1 MAVASISESLET
13 THIGT
18 EEKNSDLFL
27 KINVFTLLFELCIY
41 YKIDYSAAHGKR
53 KKILVLR
60 TTHMQMYFFLTLL
73 LSGLVPNSP
82 FQQFA
87 KIYTVLISWFKKNHR
102 KFWQWASAKSMVD
115 SQTDT

>member
-27 KINVFTLLFELCIY
+27 KINVFTLLFELCIIY
-41 YKIDYSAAHGKR
+41 YQIDYSTNTWEKE
-53 KKILVLR
+53 KKILVMR

-73 LSGLVPNSP
+73 LSALVPSSP
-82 FQQFA
+82 FQLFCEN
-87 KIYTVLISWFKKNHR
+87 IYC
-102 KFWQWASAKSMVD
+102 
-115 SQTDT
+115 TDFLV

>member
-41 YKIDYSAAHGKR
+41 TTKLTIAPTHGKR
-53 KKILVLR
+53 KKNIGYAYHTYANV
-60 TTHMQMYFFLTLL
+60 FFL
-73 LSGLVPNSP
+73 N
-82 FQQFA
+82 FA
-87 KIYTVLISWFKKNHR
+87 T
-102 KFWQWASAKSMVD
+102 
-115 SQTDT
+115 